1 MVYQACGRSSSSSIS
16 VVFASVSEQSH
27 SVCVQKRL
35 GHGNNKRGTAR
46 KLWGFFA
53 ASAAVM
59 AQLPS
64 AWLLPASSESTHP
77 VVRTMQLSSRQAKAC
92 TGAGGQLGR
101 EPLPFSPFKLPR
113 SWRQFG
119 CRGRVALGAKK
130 KKKQVDPAI
139 LEKRA
144 KAAAIREEAIKKA
157 AEARR
162 LKEQGES
169 AEVAPKEPSI
179 SAKPA
184 AAPPQTIAT
193 PEPARPAPIKK
204 PIQTD
209 TARKRAPSVAEKRAI
224 KALEDQKKPEG
235 RAMAERPKPKS
246 PKVANVIKE
255 ATNSVGN
262 VPTEDEV
269 MKMKVV
275 ELKDVLRGNKLR
287 LSGRK
292 AELLERVL
300 NFIRAA

>member
-1 MVYQACGRSSSSSIS
+1 VRSEKIGAWQQQTGHSKETLGFLCRLCCGDGTAAFCMVTSRLIREDSSSCAHNATEQQAGES
-16 VVFASVSEQSH
+16 VHRRWGSTWQRTSAVFSVQVAEILASVWMQ
-27 SVCVQKRL
+27 
-35 GHGNNKRGTAR
+35 R
-46 KLWGFFA
+46 KSCPWG
-53 ASAAVM
+53 
-59 AQLPS
+59 Q
-64 AWLLPASSESTHP
+64 
-77 VVRTMQLSSRQAKAC
+77 
-92 TGAGGQLGR
+92 
-101 EPLPFSPFKLPR
+101 
-113 SWRQFG
+113 
-119 CRGRVALGAKK
+119 K

-204 PIQTD
+204 PIQTA

-255 ATNSVGN
+255 AKNSVGN